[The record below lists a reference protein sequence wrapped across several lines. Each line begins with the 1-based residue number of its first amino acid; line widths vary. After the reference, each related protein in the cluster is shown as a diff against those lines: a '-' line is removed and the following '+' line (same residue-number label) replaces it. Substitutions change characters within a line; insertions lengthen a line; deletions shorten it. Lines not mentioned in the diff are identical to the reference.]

1 MTQWLHDSI
10 MLCIISGSAASGVG
24 ELESLQGNAIA
35 QTVTGLVQTGAEAA
49 QEVLEEEEEEA

>member
-1 MTQWLHDSI
+1 MILWLYYPVV
-10 MLCIISGSAASGVG
+10 LCFIVDSAASGVG

-35 QTVTGLVQTGAEAA
+35 QTVTGLVQTGAQAA